1 VATLLQVSCINKF
14 HPSDPHQRIRAIGG
28 VADGT
33 RWKLREEEAIQYIKN
48 SRYAFFVERPA
59 GVRVN
64 VIVATHLGR
73 EYLKTE
79 ADGLQPDNLLA
90 LPECPP

>member
-1 VATLLQVSCINKF
+1 MATLLQVGCINKT
-14 HPSDPHQRIRAIGG
+14 HRSEPHERIRAIGG
-28 VADGT
+28 VADGS
-33 RWKLREEEAIQYIKN
+33 RWKLREEQAIQEIRN
-48 SRYAFFVERPA
+48 GRYAFFVERPV
-59 GVRVN
+59 GVRIA
-64 VIVATHLGR
+64 VIVATHVGR

>member
-1 VATLLQVSCINKF
+1 VAILIEVGCINKT
-14 HPSDPHQRIRAIGG
+14 HRSEPHERIRAIGG
-28 VADGT
+28 VAEGT
-33 RWKLREEEAIQYIKN
+33 RWKLREEDAIQEIKN
-48 SRYAFFVERPA
+48 ARYAFFVERPA

-64 VIVATHLGR
+64 VIIASHLGR

-90 LPECPP
+90 LPECPL